1 MMPNLSMK
9 VPGEHASGEREADV
23 EATFVGECM
32 FHDAEYVIILSQAH
46 ITVMEYRSQISLSL
60 FSLSLSLSHI
70 LSHSLSHSLTLSLA
84 LSPSLRCRNQ
94 SWQA

>member
-9 VPGEHASGEREADV
+9 VPGEHASREREADV

-46 ITVMEYRSQISLSL
+46 ITSFTVVEYRS
-60 FSLSLSLSHI
+60 
-70 LSHSLSHSLTLSLA
+70 
-84 LSPSLRCRNQ
+84 
-94 SWQA
+94 